1 MLAFVAKHNLQLGV
15 ELFLLEGDPQVLLN
29 LKKLR
34 ILAVTNN
41 VSQTLGAKVRRQE
54 GNSPDYMLRP

>member
-1 MLAFVAKHNLQLGV
+1 MYISIRFKLQLGV
-15 ELFLLEGDPQVLLN
+15 ELFLLAGDLPVLLN

-34 ILAVTNN
+34 ILIVSDN